1 MINNC
6 EHYINALESRMR
18 KPVSGE
24 GLLEACRH
32 VGRVCVC
39 THTHTLHT
47 QLLQGL
53 LCPFLWPAPPPA
65 LCPLCY
71 SGHSLRPAPQAL
83 TSAWSIWW
91 AGHAESPLST
101 PAALSGVGIQPPF
114 SISPPG
120 RSPALLVGSWG
131 KCAWNRNNSPM
142 FKDPAYKELIFIFCS
157 LMPKKRK
164 L

>member
-1 MINNC
+1 MLLKI
-6 EHYINALESRMR
+6 EWGSQSVGKGPA
-18 KPVSGE
+18 PW
-24 GLLEACRH
+24 GLQARCL
-32 VGRVCVC
+32 
-39 THTHTLHT
+39 HTHTPSTPSCSRGFFALF
-47 QLLQGL
+47 
-53 LCPFLWPAPPPA
+53 CDPPPPA

-91 AGHAESPLST
+91 AGHAEPPLST
-101 PAALSGVGIQPPF
+101 PAALSGVGIQPPL

-142 FKDPAYKELIFIFCS
+142 FRDRAYKELIFIFCS

>member
-1 MINNC
+1 MLLKV
-6 EHYINALESRMR
+6 EWGSQSVGKGSLRPAGTL
-18 KPVSGE
+18 GE
-24 GLLEACRH
+24 
-32 VGRVCVC
+32 CVFA
-39 THTHTLHT
+39 HTHTPSTPSCSRGFFALF
-47 QLLQGL
+47 
-53 LCPFLWPAPPPA
+53 CDPPPPPA